1 VNALATDTVRVPGFI
16 QGVSLLLPVTLSVM
30 GIVLL
35 VPVLPEI
42 LREYA
47 SAPGSEYVVQLG
59 ILTMPALCMLLFSAP
74 AGWVADRFG
83 RRPILIVSMIVY
95 ALFGAAP
102 LLLQLSNVWVIVATR
117 VVVGLCEAVVMTTT
131 TAMIA
136 DYYTGPS
143 RDRWLSSQVATASL
157 SALVFFTASGYL
169 GSQYGWRGP
178 FGVYLVSLVFVA
190 LVILFTWEPTP
201 SRGESALRSGA
212 PAGEFPLQRIVAICA
227 ITVFAAALFYTFQTQ
242 AGIALDELGV
252 TDPAARGKLTALASF
267 GVPAG
272 ALLYSF
278 VGRFHV
284 GALLCFEFL
293 LIGVTFVLMGR
304 APDSQAFTIAAFFGQ
319 VGAGLVLPT
328 LLIWSMRGL
337 EFSFRGRATGMWQ
350 GSFAA
355 GQFLSGGVATAL
367 AGATGGLLSALV
379 VIGAVS
385 IAAAVPAFI
394 GWLRTRT

>member
-1 VNALATDTVRVPGFI
+1 MNTAVTETARVPGFI
-16 QGVSLLLPVTLSVM
+16 QGISLLLPVTLSVM

-42 LREYA
+42 LQEY
-47 SAPGSEYVVQLG
+47 SAVPGSEYVVQLG

-74 AGWVADRFG
+74 AGWVADRYG

-102 LLLQLSNVWVIVATR
+102 LLLHLTDIWVIVATR
-117 VVVGLCEAVVMTTT
+117 VVVGICEAVVMTTT

-136 DYYTGPS
+136 DYYTGTS

-157 SALVFFTASGYL
+157 SALVFFAVSGYL
-169 GSQYGWRGP
+169 GSLYGWRGP
-178 FGVYLVSLVFVA
+178 FGVYLLSLVFVA
-190 LVILFTWEPTP
+190 LVIAFTWEPKA
-201 SRGESALRSGA
+201 SRHAEQAATVQSSSA
-212 PAGEFPLQRIVAICA
+212 FPLARIVGICA
-227 ITVFAAALFYTFQTQ
+227 ITIFAALLFYTFQTQ

-252 TDPAARGKLTALASF
+252 TNPAERGKFTSLASF

-272 ALLYSF
+272 ALLYSLIS
-278 VGRFHV
+278 RFHV
-284 GALLCFEFL
+284 GLLLFFEFL

-304 APDSQAFTIAAFFGQ
+304 AADPTAFTIAAFFGQ
-319 VGAGLVLPT
+319 VGAGLILPT

-355 GQFLSGGVATAL
+355 GQFLSGALATAL
-367 AGATGGLLSALV
+367 AGMTGGLLAALV
-379 VIGAVS
+379 VIGGMS
-385 IAAAVPAFI
+385 IAAALPALV
-394 GWLRTRT
+394 GWLRTRA